1 MHNGV
6 FNSLDGVIDFYNK
19 GGGSVDNNS
28 ALTNQ
33 TLPFDSLQLS
43 IQEKADIKSF
53 LMSLSD
59 NQCKDITPKKL
70 PKFKD
75 PAIDKRKIGG
85 EY

>member
-1 MHNGV
+1 MQKTLIR
-6 FNSLDGVIDFYNK
+6 FKVIDFYNK
-19 GGGSVDNNS
+19 GGGSLDNNR

-43 IQEKADIKSF
+43 LQEKADIKSF

-59 NQCKDITPKKL
+59 NQYKDITPKKL

-75 PAIDKRKIGG
+75 PVIDHRKIGG